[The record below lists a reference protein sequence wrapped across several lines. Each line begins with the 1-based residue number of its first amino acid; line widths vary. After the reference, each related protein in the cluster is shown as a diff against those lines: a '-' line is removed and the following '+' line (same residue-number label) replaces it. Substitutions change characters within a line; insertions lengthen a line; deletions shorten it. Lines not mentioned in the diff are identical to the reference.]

1 MKSTQNTIKIDL
13 SLVFKQDTCI
23 FFATKTHR
31 NTNNKWSCHNII
43 YDYWCAKEKPT
54 EEKSQL
60 GFNCRE

>member
-13 SLVFKQDTCI
+13 SWAYKQDMHTNSV
-23 FFATKTHR
+23 TKKLR